1 MNHYEYEDLLIGH
14 KEQFEVTVTDEM
26 LDVFRNIT
34 GDMNPFHMDD
44 EFAKRYGFTSH
55 AAFGMLTAS
64 FLSTLAGMYLPGEK
78 SIIQNTEI
86 KFMKP
91 VYPGETLI
99 ISGEVAEKN
108 DAYRVIRIKT
118 AMKNGAGEK
127 VLRGS
132 MQIGFLTEKED

>member
-1 MNHYEYEDLLIGH
+1 MNRYDYEDLETGH
-14 KEQFEVTVTDEM
+14 EEHFEVLVTDEM
-26 LDVFRNIT
+26 LDKFRDIT
-34 GDMNPFHMDD
+34 GDMNPCHRDD
-44 EFAKRYGFTSH
+44 AFAEEHGFSSH
-55 AAFGMLTAS
+55 VCFGMLTAS

-91 VYPGETLI
+91 VYPGDRLI

-118 AMKNGAGEK
+118 AIKKDSGEK

-132 MQIGFLTEKED
+132 MQIGFL

>member
-1 MNHYEYEDLLIGH
+1 MNTYDYEELEIGH
-14 KEQFEVTVTDEM
+14 KEEFKVQITDEM
-26 LDVFRNIT
+26 LDSFRNIT
-34 GDMNPFHMDD
+34 GDMNPFHRDD
-44 EFAKRYGFTSH
+44 EFARSRGFEGH

-91 VYPGETLI
+91 VYPGDGLTV
-99 ISGEVAEKN
+99 SGEVAEKN
-108 DAYRVIRIKT
+108 DAYRVIRIKV
-118 AMKNGAGEK
+118 AIKKDGGEK

-132 MQIGFLTEKED
+132 MQIGFLE

>member
-1 MNHYEYEDLLIGH
+1 MNTYAYEDLEQGH
-14 KEQFEVTVTDEM
+14 REEFRITITDEM
-26 LDVFRNIT
+26 LDSFRSIT
-34 GDMNPFHMDD
+34 GDMNPFHRDD
-44 EFAKRYGFTSH
+44 DFAKAHGFQGH

-91 VYPGETLI
+91 VYPGDCLTV
-99 ISGEVAEKN
+99 SGEVAEKN
-108 DAYRVIRIKT
+108 DAYRVIRIKV
-118 AMKNGAGEK
+118 AMKKDNGEK

-132 MQIGFLTEKED
+132 MQIGFLE

>member
-1 MNHYEYEDLLIGH
+1 MNDYEYEDLETGH
-14 KEQFEVTVTDEM
+14 EEHFEVTVTDEM
-26 LDVFRNIT
+26 LDKFRDIT
-34 GDMNPFHMDD
+34 GDLNPFHRDD
-44 EFAKRYGFTSH
+44 DFAKEHGFASH
-55 AAFGMLTAS
+55 VCFGMLTAS

-91 VYPGETLI
+91 VYSGDRLI

-118 AMKNGAGEK
+118 AIKKDNGEK

-132 MQIGFLTEKED
+132 MQIGFL

>member
-1 MNHYEYEDLLIGH
+1 MNNYDYEDLKMGH
-14 KEQFEVTVTDEM
+14 REEFEAEVTDRM
-26 LDVFRNIT
+26 LDSFREIT
-34 GDMNPFHMDD
+34 GDNNPFHRDD
-44 EFAKRYGFTSH
+44 EFARARGFKGH

-78 SIIQNTEI
+78 SIIQNTEL

-91 VYPGETLI
+91 VYPGDRLI

-108 DAYRVIRIKT
+108 DAYRVIRVKVMIK
-118 AMKNGAGEK
+118 KNDGEK

-132 MQIGFLTEKED
+132 MQIGFI

>member
-1 MNHYEYEDLLIGH
+1 MNTYDYEELNIGH
-14 KEQFEVTVTDEM
+14 KEEFRVDITDEM
-26 LDVFRNIT
+26 LDSFRNIT
-34 GDMNPFHMDD
+34 GDLNPFHRDD
-44 EFAKRYGFTSH
+44 DFARAHGFQGH

-91 VYPGETLI
+91 VYPGDSLT

-118 AMKNGAGEK
+118 AIRKADGEK

-132 MQIGFLTEKED
+132 MQIGFLE

>member
-1 MNHYEYEDLLIGH
+1 MNRYDYEDLETGH
-14 KEQFEVTVTDEM
+14 EEHFEVLVTDEM
-26 LDVFRNIT
+26 LDKFRDIT
-34 GDMNPFHMDD
+34 GDMNPFHRDD
-44 EFAKRYGFTSH
+44 AFAEEHGFSSH
-55 AAFGMLTAS
+55 VCFGMLTAS

-91 VYPGETLI
+91 VYPGDRLI

-118 AMKNGAGEK
+118 AIKKDSGEK

-132 MQIGFLTEKED
+132 MQIGFL